1 MKINLIHTLQHFLNL
16 AEKQKIIPRNV
27 QYTIFEKNNLKL
39 TIEVNNHIRFNP
51 ELGLIELDTIWYI
64 NILQNHKL
72 IRKYLFFNNVFY
84 NITVFTDDNIDV
96 ENEIELNFLS
106 LFEKYKKEIAANLN
120 KKILEYV

>member
-51 ELGLIELDTIWYI
+51 ELGVIELDTIWYI
-64 NILQNHKL
+64 NIHRNHKL

-84 NITVFTDDNIDV
+84 NIAVLTDDNIDV
-96 ENEIELNFLS
+96 ENKIELNFLS